1 MAEPED
7 TKETKETTGKKAS
20 KLPLILGLLLALV
33 GGGGGFFA
41 VYSGMLPLG
50 GNHDAAASDEG
61 HDMDAAEIANMP
73 DVAFVPVDPL
83 TISMGNGGERHHL
96 RFRAELEVKT
106 SHKAEVEKLMPR
118 VVDVLNNYLRALN
131 LADIE
136 DNTALVRLRAQMLR
150 RVQIVTGGERVND
163 LLIMEFVLN

>member
-1 MAEPED
+1 MAEP
-7 TKETKETTGKKAS
+7 KETEETTGKKAS
-20 KLPLILGLLLALV
+20 KLPLILGLVLALV

-50 GNHDAAASDEG
+50 DGHDAAEFDTG
-61 HDMDAAEIANMP
+61 HKVDAPEIATMP

-83 TISMGNGGERHHL
+83 TISMANDGEKHHL

-106 SHKAEVEKLMPR
+106 SHKAEVEQLMPR

>member
-1 MAEPED
+1 MAEPE
-7 TKETKETTGKKAS
+7 ETEETTKKKAS
-20 KLPLILGLLLALV
+20 KLPLILGLVLALV

-50 GNHDAAASDEG
+50 GNHDEATPEDGHAAD
-61 HDMDAAEIANMP
+61 HAEIASMP
-73 DVAFVPVDPL
+73 DVAFVPVNPL
-83 TISMGNGGERHHL
+83 TISMGNGGEKHHL
-96 RFRAELEVKT
+96 RFRAELEVK
-106 SHKAEVEKLMPR
+106 SAHKAEVEQLMPR

-131 LADIE
+131 LTDIE
-136 DNTALVRLRAQMLR
+136 DNSALVRLRAQMLR